1 MGTGSS
7 DSSDSERVVCCCLT
21 EVENMTMVGDSAQER
36 PTAPVAEVRME
47 SSAGLVR
54 IVIEGSFSEA
64 ASAMARELLLD
75 ACERATAGVVLAV
88 EATVAAADHDVLRHL
103 VDVAQRRC
111 WAASC
116 RLEVTA
122 ADPDVC
128 EVLAAAGIWP
138 ANRQAESD
146 EGL

>member
-1 MGTGSS
+1 MTIVGGS
-7 DSSDSERVVCCCLT
+7 
-21 EVENMTMVGDSAQER
+21 APER
-36 PTAPVAEVRME
+36 PAAPAAVRLE
-47 SSAGLVR
+47 SDAGVVR
-54 IVIEGSFSEA
+54 IVIDGSFSEA
-64 ASAMARELLLD
+64 ASAMAQELLLD
-75 ACERATAGVVLAV
+75 ACDRTAAGVVLAV
-88 EATVAAADHDVLRHL
+88 EATVAAADHAVLRHL

-138 ANRQAESD
+138 ANRQAEGD
-146 EGL
+146 EGP

>member
-1 MGTGSS
+1 MGTGWL
-7 DSSDSERVVCCCLT
+7 DSSDSERAVCCWLT
-21 EVENMTMVGDSAQER
+21 EVWNMTMVGGSAQER
-36 PTAPVAEVRME
+36 STAPVAEVRLE

-54 IVIEGSFSEA
+54 VVIDGSFSEA
-64 ASAMARELLLD
+64 ASAMAQELLLD
-75 ACERATAGVVLAV
+75 ACDRATAGVVLAV
-88 EATVAAADHDVLRHL
+88 EATVAAADHDVLHHL

-128 EVLAAAGIWP
+128 ELLAAAGIWP
-138 ANRQAESD
+138 ANRQREGD
-146 EGL
+146 EGP